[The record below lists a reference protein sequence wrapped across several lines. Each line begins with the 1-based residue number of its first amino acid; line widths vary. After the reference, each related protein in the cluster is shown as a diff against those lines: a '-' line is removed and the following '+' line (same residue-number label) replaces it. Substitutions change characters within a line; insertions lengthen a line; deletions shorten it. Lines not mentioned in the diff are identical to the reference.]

1 MLPTVLEMFTIVFLP
16 LFEMSGASALA
27 MSAGPTTFVWNAST
41 KRAGSNSSGESYPPG
56 FYPYAS
62 ARANVGGGIGGTYN
76 TGVVDE
82 VVDALVADDLLR
94 GLDGARDRGGVVY
107 VEREDVQP
115 AARGRS
121 EGLQRVRF
129 CRVAAGGEDDIAGGL
144 EELLR
149 QLQTDSAACPESGVS
164 AMQDSSSSLITYP
177 VINQAISV
185 VDI

>member
-1 MLPTVLEMFTIVFLP
+1 MFTIVFLP

-27 MSAGPTTFVWNAST
+27 ISAGPTTFVWNAST
-41 KRAGSNSSGESYPPG
+41 KRAVSNSNGESYPPG
-56 FYPYAS
+56 FYPYTLAT
-62 ARANVGGGIGGTYN
+62 ANVRGRMEGGTHN

-82 VVDALVADDLLR
+82 VVDALVTNDLL
-94 GLDGARDRGGVVY
+94 GSLDGARDRGGIVY
-107 VEREDVQP
+107 IEREDVQP
-115 AARGRS
+115 ATRRRG